1 LTVAGAGL
9 YLRSSAGA
17 NFQKLRAASVLDALI
32 EVADV
37 EGFTGVPADSLDEL
51 VSIEKVG
58 AADCEVNEVTVLARR
73 ARLMGAMRIRGW
85 TLTDEGKVYDARRV
99 DESGPVPAIGG

>member
-1 LTVAGAGL
+1 
-9 YLRSSAGA
+9 
-17 NFQKLRAASVLDALI
+17 
-32 EVADV
+32 
-37 EGFTGVPADSLDEL
+37 
-51 VSIEKVG
+51 
-58 AADCEVNEVTVLARR
+58 VTVLARR